1 MEILE
6 AAIKEQQLKKSV
18 VETLLKRE
26 KLSQE
31 EKLCLE
37 QLKIDIQ
44 DLGRTIEY
52 LSSRWRWRINLQE
65 SSYGKA
71 M

>member
-1 MEILE
+1 MEILQ
-6 AAIKEQQLKKSV
+6 AAIEEQQLKKSV
-18 VETLLKRE
+18 VETLIKRE

-31 EKLCLE
+31 EKLYLE
-37 QLKIDIQ
+37 ELQLDIQ
-44 DLGRTIEY
+44 DLSRTIEY
-52 LSSRWRWRINLQE
+52 LSSVLKWRINLQE

>member
-1 MEILE
+1 MEILQ
-6 AAIKEQQLKKSV
+6 AAIEEQQLKKSV

-31 EKLCLE
+31 EKLYLE
-37 QLKIDIQ
+37 ELQLDIQ

-52 LSSRWRWRINLQE
+52 LSSVLKWRINLQE